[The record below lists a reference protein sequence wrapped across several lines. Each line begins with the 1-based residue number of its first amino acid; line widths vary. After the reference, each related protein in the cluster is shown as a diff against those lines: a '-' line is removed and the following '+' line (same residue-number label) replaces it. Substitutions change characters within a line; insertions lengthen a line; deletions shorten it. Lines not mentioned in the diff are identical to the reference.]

1 MSLHR
6 VPPILQSVAL
16 VRNWLV
22 ENVPCTDSMLGYD
35 LFLKLGNE
43 LVAGQRLKLAALAQG
58 MPYSADAIAG
68 QLRRF
73 EEHGLLVL
81 GSDADDGLVI
91 EATERFLALLDRY
104 GRVFDTVFIVRGEL
118 RGQQLLVR
126 SSQPELAD
134 FGRLLYDRM
143 YDLGWLYLH
152 NFGSACFLIASLVQR
167 LADLHGRRAR
177 IVSGQVAVEHQGK
190 VFMLGGQGLAK
201 PGQIDGHAVCVID
214 DALVLDF
221 GLGNVRKS
229 YRRDFYWG
237 TIADYRRDGAAFA
250 RLVLPDGVAMTWLD
264 DWQSPDTEAELA
276 RYAPHLDELAA
287 QYVAR
292 YR

>member
-1 MSLHR
+1 MPLHR

-16 VRNWLV
+16 MRNWLV

-35 LFLKLGNE
+35 LFLKLGNDF
-43 LVAGQRLKLAALAQG
+43 VAGQRLKLAALAQG
-58 MPYSADAIAG
+58 LPYSADAVHN

-73 EEHGLLVL
+73 EEHSLVTL
-81 GSDADDGLVI
+81 ASDADEGLVV
-91 EATERFLALLDRY
+91 EGTERFLALLDRY

-118 RGQQLLVR
+118 RGQQLLVA
-126 SSQPELAD
+126 STQPELAD

-152 NFGSACFLIASLVQR
+152 NFGSACFLISSLVRR
-167 LADLHGRRAR
+167 LAELHGRRAR
-177 IVSGQVAVEHQGK
+177 IVSGQVEVNNQGNA
-190 VFMLGGQGLAK
+190 FMLGGQGFAK
-201 PGQIDGHAVCVID
+201 PGQVDGHAVCVID

-237 TIADYRRDGAAFA
+237 VITDYARDGAVFA
-250 RLVLPDGVAMTWLD
+250 RLTLPDGVTMAWKD
-264 DWQSPDTEAELA
+264 DWQSPNTEAELA
-276 RYAPHLDELAA
+276 RYAPHIDDLAG

-292 YR
+292 YG

>member
-1 MSLHR
+1 MPLHR
-6 VPPILQSVAL
+6 VSPILKSVAL

-35 LFLKLGNE
+35 LFLKLGNDFG
-43 LVAGQRLKLAALAQG
+43 AGQRLKLSALVQG
-58 MPYSADAIAG
+58 LPYSAEEVTA

-73 EEHGLLVL
+73 EEHGLVALA
-81 GSDADDGLVI
+81 SDADDGLMV
-91 EATERFLALLDRY
+91 EGTERFLALLDRY
-104 GRVFDTVFIVRGEL
+104 GRVFDAVFIVRGEL
-118 RGQQLLVR
+118 RGQQLLV
-126 SSQPELAD
+126 SSARPELAD

-152 NFGSACFLIASLVQR
+152 NFGSACFLVASLARR
-167 LADLHGRRAR
+167 LAELHGHRAR
-177 IVSGQVAVEHQGK
+177 IVSGMVEVENQGNT
-190 VFMLGGQGLAK
+190 FLLGGQGFAK
-201 PGQIDGHAVCVID
+201 PGQVDGHAVCVVD

-237 TIADYRRDGAAFA
+237 TIADYQRDGAVFA
-250 RLVLPDGVAMTWLD
+250 RLTLPDGVTMAWKD
-264 DWQSPDTEAELA
+264 DWQSPGTEAELA
-276 RYAPHLDELAA
+276 RYAPHIDELAA
-287 QYVAR
+287 QYIAR

>member
-1 MSLHR
+1 MPLHR
-6 VPPILQSVAL
+6 VPPILKSVAL

-35 LFLKLGNE
+35 LFLKLGNDF
-43 LVAGQRLKLAALAQG
+43 VAGQRLKLSALAQG
-58 MPYSADAIAG
+58 LPYAAEEVAA

-73 EEHGLLVL
+73 EEHGLVTLA
-81 GSDADDGLVI
+81 SDADDGLVV
-91 EATERFLALLDRY
+91 EGTERFLALLDRY
-104 GRVFDTVFIVRGEL
+104 GRVFDAVFIVRGEL
-118 RGQQLLVR
+118 RGQQLLV
-126 SSQPELAD
+126 SSNQPELAD

-152 NFGSACFLIASLVQR
+152 NFGSACFLISSLARR
-167 LADLHGRRAR
+167 LAELHGHRAR
-177 IVSGQVAVEHQGK
+177 IVSGLVEVENQGN
-190 VFMLGGQGLAK
+190 VFLLGGQGFAK

-237 TIADYRRDGAAFA
+237 TIADYARDGAVFA
-250 RLVLPDGVAMTWLD
+250 RMTLPDGVTMAWKD
-264 DWQSPDTEAELA
+264 DWQSPDTDVELA
-276 RYAPHLDELAA
+276 RYAPHIDELAA

>member
-35 LFLKLGNE
+35 LFLKLGND
-43 LVAGQRLKLAALAQG
+43 LVAGQRLKLSALAQG
-58 MPYSADAIAG
+58 MPYPADAIAG

-73 EEHGLLVL
+73 EEHGLLAL
-81 GSDADDGLVI
+81 ASDADDGLTI
-91 EATERFLALLDRY
+91 HATERFLALLDRY

-126 SSQPELAD
+126 SNQPELAD

-152 NFGSACFLIASLVQR
+152 NFGSVCFLVASLVRR
-167 LADLHGRRAR
+167 LADLHGRQAR
-177 IVSGQVAVEHQGK
+177 VVSGQVEVDNQGQ
-190 VFMLGGQGLAK
+190 VFRLGGKGLAK

-221 GLGNVRKS
+221 GLGSVRKS

-237 TIADYRRDGAAFA
+237 TIADYQRDGNVFA
-250 RLVLPDGVAMTWLD
+250 RMVLPDGVTMTWKD
-264 DWQSPDTEAELA
+264 DWQSPHTEAELA
-276 RYAPHLDELAA
+276 RYAPHIDELAA

>member
-1 MSLHR
+1 MPLHR
-6 VPPILQSVAL
+6 VPPILKSVAL

-35 LFLKLGNE
+35 LFLQLGNE
-43 LVAGQRLKLAALAQG
+43 CAAGQRLMLSALAHD
-58 MPYSADAIAG
+58 MPYAAEAVHEK
-68 QLRRF
+68 LRRF
-73 EEHGLLVL
+73 EEHGLVVL
-81 GSDADDGLVI
+81 ATDADDGLVV
-91 EATERFLALLDRY
+91 EVTERFLSLLDRY

-118 RGQQLLVR
+118 RGQQLLVA
-126 SSQPELAD
+126 SAQPELAD

-143 YDLGWLYLH
+143 HDLGWLYLH
-152 NFGSACFLIASLVQR
+152 NFGSACFLVSSLAKR
-167 LADLHGRRAR
+167 LAELHGRRAR
-177 IVSGQVAVEHQGK
+177 IVSGLVELENQGK
-190 VFMLGGQGLAK
+190 AFLLGGPGYAK
-201 PGQIDGHAVCVID
+201 PGQIDGHAACVID
-214 DALVLDF
+214 DTLVLDF

-237 TIADYRRDGAAFA
+237 AIVDYARDGAVFA
-250 RLVLPDGVAMTWLD
+250 RLTLPDGFTMSWKD

-276 RYAPHLDELAA
+276 RYAPHIDELIG

>member
-1 MSLHR
+1 
-6 VPPILQSVAL
+6 

-35 LFLKLGNE
+35 LFLKLGNDF
-43 LVAGQRLKLAALAQG
+43 VAGQRLKLSALAQG
-58 MPYSADAIAG
+58 LPYAAEEVAA

-73 EEHGLLVL
+73 EEHGLVTLA
-81 GSDADDGLVI
+81 SDADDGLVV
-91 EATERFLALLDRY
+91 EGTERFLALLDRY
-104 GRVFDTVFIVRGEL
+104 GRVFDAVFIVRGEL
-118 RGQQLLVR
+118 RGQQLLV
-126 SSQPELAD
+126 SSNQPELAD

-152 NFGSACFLIASLVQR
+152 NFGSACFLISSLARR
-167 LADLHGRRAR
+167 LAELHGHRAR
-177 IVSGQVAVEHQGK
+177 IVSGLVEVENQGN
-190 VFMLGGQGLAK
+190 VFLLGGQGFAK

-237 TIADYRRDGAAFA
+237 TIADYARDGAVFA
-250 RLVLPDGVAMTWLD
+250 RMTLPDGVTMAWKD
-264 DWQSPDTEAELA
+264 DWQSPDTDVELA
-276 RYAPHLDELAA
+276 RYAPHIDELAA

>member
-35 LFLKLGNE
+35 LFLKLGND
-43 LVAGQRLKLAALAQG
+43 LVAGQRLKLSALAQG
-58 MPYSADAIAG
+58 MPYSAEAIAG

-73 EEHGLLVL
+73 EEHGLLAL
-81 GSDADDGLVI
+81 ASDADDGLTV
-91 EATERFLALLDRY
+91 EATERFLAVLDRY

-126 SSQPELAD
+126 SNQPELAD

-152 NFGSACFLIASLVQR
+152 NFGSACFLVASLARR
-167 LADLHGRRAR
+167 LAELHGRQAR
-177 IVSGQVAVEHQGK
+177 IVSGQVEVENQGK
-190 VFMLGGQGLAK
+190 VFMLGGKGFAK

-221 GLGNVRKS
+221 GLGNVRKL

-237 TIADYRRDGAAFA
+237 TIADYQRDGAAFA
-250 RLVLPDGVAMTWLD
+250 RLVLPDGVSMTWKD
-264 DWQSPDTEAELA
+264 DWQSPETEAELA
-276 RYAPHLDELAA
+276 RYAPHIDELVA

>member
-1 MSLHR
+1 MPLHR
-6 VPPILQSVAL
+6 VSPILKSVAL

-35 LFLKLGNE
+35 LFLKLGNDFG
-43 LVAGQRLKLAALAQG
+43 AGQRLKLSALVQG
-58 MPYSADAIAG
+58 LPYSAEEVTA

-73 EEHGLLVL
+73 EEHGLVALA
-81 GSDADDGLVI
+81 SDAGDGLMV
-91 EATERFLALLDRY
+91 EGTERFLALLDRY
-104 GRVFDTVFIVRGEL
+104 GRVFDAVFIVRGEL
-118 RGQQLLVR
+118 RGQQLLV
-126 SSQPELAD
+126 SSARPELAD

-152 NFGSACFLIASLVQR
+152 NFGSACFLVASLARR
-167 LADLHGRRAR
+167 LAELHGHRAR
-177 IVSGQVAVEHQGK
+177 IVSGMVEVENQGNT
-190 VFMLGGQGLAK
+190 FLLGGQGFAK
-201 PGQIDGHAVCVID
+201 PGQVDGHAVCVVD

-237 TIADYRRDGAAFA
+237 TIADYQRDGAVFA
-250 RLVLPDGVAMTWLD
+250 RLTLPDGVTMAWKD
-264 DWQSPDTEAELA
+264 DWQSPGTEAELA
-276 RYAPHLDELAA
+276 RYAPHIDELAA
-287 QYVAR
+287 QYIAR

>member
-1 MSLHR
+1 MPLHR

-35 LFLKLGNE
+35 LFLKLGNDF
-43 LVAGQRLKLAALAQG
+43 VAGQRLKLAALAQG
-58 MPYSADAIAG
+58 LPYATEAVHN

-73 EEHGLLVL
+73 EEHGLVTL
-81 GSDADDGLVI
+81 GSDADDGVVV
-91 EATERFLALLDRY
+91 EGTERFLALLDRY

-118 RGQQLLVR
+118 RGQQLLVA
-126 SSQPELAD
+126 STQPELAD

-152 NFGSACFLIASLVQR
+152 NFGSACFLVSSLVRR
-167 LADLHGRRAR
+167 LAELHGRRAR
-177 IVSGQVAVEHQGK
+177 IVSGQVEVDNQGK
-190 VFMLGGQGLAK
+190 TFMLGGQGFAK

-237 TIADYRRDGAAFA
+237 VIADYARDGAVFA
-250 RLVLPDGVAMTWLD
+250 RLTLPDGVTMTWKD
-264 DWQSPDTEAELA
+264 DWQSPNTEAELA
-276 RYAPHLDELAA
+276 RYAPHIDDLAG

-292 YR
+292 YG

>member
-1 MSLHR
+1 MPLHR

-16 VRNWLV
+16 MRNWLV

-35 LFLKLGNE
+35 LFLKLGNDF
-43 LVAGQRLKLAALAQG
+43 VAGQRLKLSALAQG
-58 MPYSADAIAG
+58 LPYSADAVHG

-73 EEHGLLVL
+73 EEHGLVALA
-81 GSDADDGLVI
+81 SDADEGVVV
-91 EATERFLALLDRY
+91 EGTERFLALLDRY

-118 RGQQLLVR
+118 RGQQLLVA
-126 SSQPELAD
+126 STQPELAD

-152 NFGSACFLIASLVQR
+152 NFGSACFLVSSLARR
-167 LADLHGRRAR
+167 LAELHGRRAR
-177 IVSGQVAVEHQGK
+177 IVSGQVEVNNQGSA
-190 VFMLGGQGLAK
+190 FMLGGQGFAK
-201 PGQIDGHAVCVID
+201 PGQVDGHAVCVID

-237 TIADYRRDGAAFA
+237 VIADYARDGAVFA
-250 RLVLPDGVAMTWLD
+250 RLTLPDGVTMAWKD
-264 DWQSPDTEAELA
+264 DWQSPNTEAELA
-276 RYAPHLDELAA
+276 RYAPHIDDLAGK
-287 QYVAR
+287 YVAR
-292 YR
+292 YG

>member
-1 MSLHR
+1 MPLHR
-6 VPPILQSVAL
+6 VPPILKSVAL

-43 LVAGQRLKLAALAQG
+43 CVAGQRLKLSALVQG
-58 MPYSADAIAG
+58 LPYSAEEVTA

-73 EEHGLLVL
+73 EEHGLVALA
-81 GSDADDGLVI
+81 SDAGDGLMV
-91 EATERFLALLDRY
+91 EGTERFLALLDRY
-104 GRVFDTVFIVRGEL
+104 GRVFDAVFIVRGEL
-118 RGQQLLVR
+118 RGQQLLV
-126 SSQPELAD
+126 SSARPELAD

-152 NFGSACFLIASLVQR
+152 NFGSACFLVASLARR
-167 LADLHGRRAR
+167 LAELHGHRAR
-177 IVSGQVAVEHQGK
+177 IVSGMVEVENQGNT
-190 VFMLGGQGLAK
+190 FLLGGQGLAK
-201 PGQIDGHAVCVID
+201 PGQIDGHAVCVVD

-237 TIADYRRDGAAFA
+237 TIADYQRDGAVFA
-250 RLVLPDGVAMTWLD
+250 RLTLPDGVTMAWKD
-264 DWQSPDTEAELA
+264 DWQSPGTEAELA
-276 RYAPHLDELAA
+276 RYAPHIDELAA
-287 QYVAR
+287 QYIAR

>member
-1 MSLHR
+1 MPLHR
-6 VPPILQSVAL
+6 VPPILKSVAL

-35 LFLKLGNE
+35 LFLKLGNDF
-43 LVAGQRLKLAALAQG
+43 VAGQRLKLSALAQG
-58 MPYSADAIAG
+58 LPYAAG
-68 QLRRF
+68 EVGAQLRRF
-73 EEHGLLVL
+73 EEHGLVTLA
-81 GSDADDGLVI
+81 SDADDGLVV
-91 EATERFLALLDRY
+91 EGTERFLALLDRY
-104 GRVFDTVFIVRGEL
+104 GRVFDAVFIVRGEL
-118 RGQQLLVR
+118 RGQQLLV
-126 SSQPELAD
+126 SSNQPELAD

-152 NFGSACFLIASLVQR
+152 NFGSACFLISSLARR
-167 LADLHGRRAR
+167 LAELHGHRAR
-177 IVSGQVAVEHQGK
+177 IVSGLVEVENQGN
-190 VFMLGGQGLAK
+190 VFLLGGQGFAK

-237 TIADYRRDGAAFA
+237 TIADYARDGAVFA
-250 RLVLPDGVAMTWLD
+250 RMTLPDGVTMAWKD
-264 DWQSPDTEAELA
+264 DWQSPDTDVELA
-276 RYAPHLDELAA
+276 RYAPHIDELAA

>member
-1 MSLHR
+1 
-6 VPPILQSVAL
+6 

-35 LFLKLGNE
+35 LFLKLGNDF
-43 LVAGQRLKLAALAQG
+43 VAGQRLKLSALAQG
-58 MPYSADAIAG
+58 LPYAAEEVAA

-73 EEHGLLVL
+73 EEHGLVTLA
-81 GSDADDGLVI
+81 SDADDGLVV
-91 EATERFLALLDRY
+91 EGTERFLALLDRY
-104 GRVFDTVFIVRGEL
+104 GRVFDAVFIVRGEL
-118 RGQQLLVR
+118 RGQQLLV
-126 SSQPELAD
+126 SSNQPELAD

-152 NFGSACFLIASLVQR
+152 NFGSACFLISSLARR
-167 LADLHGRRAR
+167 LAELHGHRAR
-177 IVSGQVAVEHQGK
+177 IVSGLVEVENQGNM
-190 VFMLGGQGLAK
+190 FLLGGQGFAK

-237 TIADYRRDGAAFA
+237 TIADYERDGAVFA
-250 RLVLPDGVAMTWLD
+250 RLTLPDGVTMAWKD
-264 DWQSPDTEAELA
+264 DWQSPNTEAELA
-276 RYAPHLDELAA
+276 RYAPHIDELAA

>member
-6 VPPILQSVAL
+6 VPPIIRSVAL

-22 ENVPCTDSMLGYD
+22 ENVPCTDTMLGYD
-35 LFLKLGNE
+35 LFLKLGNDV
-43 LVAGQRLKLAALAQG
+43 VADQRLKLSALAQG
-58 MPYSADAIAG
+58 LPYSAEAIAA

-81 GSDADDGLVI
+81 ASDAGDGLTV

-126 SSQPELAD
+126 SNHPELAD

-152 NFGSACFLIASLVQR
+152 NFGSTCFLVASLVRR
-167 LADLHGRRAR
+167 LAELHGHQAR
-177 IVSGQVAVEHQGK
+177 IVSGQVAVENQGK
-190 VFMLGGQGLAK
+190 VFTLGGKGLAK

-221 GLGNVRKS
+221 GLGSARKW

-237 TIADYRRDGAAFA
+237 TIADYQRDGDAFA
-250 RLVLPDGVAMTWLD
+250 RLVLPDGVTMTWKD

-276 RYAPHLDELAA
+276 RYAPHIDELAA

>member
-1 MSLHR
+1 MPLHR
-6 VPPILQSVAL
+6 VPPILKSVAL

-35 LFLKLGNE
+35 LFLKLGNDF
-43 LVAGQRLKLAALAQG
+43 VAGQRLKLSALAQG
-58 MPYSADAIAG
+58 LPYAAEEVAA

-73 EEHGLLVL
+73 EEHGLVTLA
-81 GSDADDGLVI
+81 SDADDGLVV
-91 EATERFLALLDRY
+91 ESTERFLALLDRY
-104 GRVFDTVFIVRGEL
+104 GRVFDAVFIVRGEL
-118 RGQQLLVR
+118 RGQQLLV
-126 SSQPELAD
+126 SSNQPELAD

-152 NFGSACFLIASLVQR
+152 NFGSACFLISSLARR
-167 LADLHGRRAR
+167 LAELHGHRAR
-177 IVSGQVAVEHQGK
+177 IVSGLVEVENQGN
-190 VFMLGGQGLAK
+190 VFLLGGQGFAK

-237 TIADYRRDGAAFA
+237 TIADYARDGAVFA
-250 RLVLPDGVAMTWLD
+250 RLTLPDGVTMAWKD
-264 DWQSPDTEAELA
+264 DWQSPDTDTELA
-276 RYAPHLDELAA
+276 RYAPHIDELAA

>member
-1 MSLHR
+1 MPLHR

-16 VRNWLV
+16 LRNWLV

-35 LFLKLGNE
+35 LFLKLGNDF
-43 LVAGQRLKLAALAQG
+43 VAGQRLKLSALVQG
-58 MPYSADAIAG
+58 LPYSADVVHG

-73 EEHGLLVL
+73 EEHGLVTLA
-81 GSDADDGLVI
+81 SDADEGLVV
-91 EATERFLALLDRY
+91 EGTERFLALLDRY

-118 RGQQLLVR
+118 RGQQLLVASTR
-126 SSQPELAD
+126 PELAD

-152 NFGSACFLIASLVQR
+152 NFGSACFLVSSLARR
-167 LADLHGRRAR
+167 LAELHGRRAR
-177 IVSGQVAVEHQGK
+177 IVSGQVEVLNQGNA
-190 VFMLGGQGLAK
+190 FMLGGQGFAK
-201 PGQIDGHAVCVID
+201 PGQVDGHAVCVID

-237 TIADYRRDGAAFA
+237 VIADYARDGAVFA
-250 RLVLPDGVAMTWLD
+250 RLTLPDGVTMTWKD
-264 DWQSPDTEAELA
+264 DWQSPNTEAELA
-276 RYAPHLDELAA
+276 RYAPHIDDLAG

-292 YR
+292 YG

>member
-1 MSLHR
+1 MPLHR
-6 VPPILQSVAL
+6 VPPILKSVAL

-35 LFLKLGNE
+35 LFLKLGNDF
-43 LVAGQRLKLAALAQG
+43 VAGQRLKLSALAQG
-58 MPYSADAIAG
+58 LPYAAEEVAA

-73 EEHGLLVL
+73 DEHGLVTLA
-81 GSDADDGLVI
+81 SDADDGLVV
-91 EATERFLALLDRY
+91 EGTERFLALLDHY
-104 GRVFDTVFIVRGEL
+104 GRVFDAVFIVRGEL
-118 RGQQLLVR
+118 RGQQLLV
-126 SSQPELAD
+126 SSNQPELAD

-152 NFGSACFLIASLVQR
+152 NFGSACFLISSLARR
-167 LADLHGRRAR
+167 LAELHGHRAR
-177 IVSGQVAVEHQGK
+177 IVSGLVEVENQGN
-190 VFMLGGQGLAK
+190 VFLLGGQGFAK

-237 TIADYRRDGAAFA
+237 TIADYERDGAVFA
-250 RLVLPDGVAMTWLD
+250 RLTLPDGVTMAWKD
-264 DWQSPDTEAELA
+264 DWQSPNTEAELA
-276 RYAPHLDELAA
+276 RYAPHIDELAA

>member
-1 MSLHR
+1 
-6 VPPILQSVAL
+6 

-22 ENVPCTDSMLGYD
+22 ENVPCTDSMVGYD
-35 LFLKLGNE
+35 LFLKLGNDF
-43 LVAGQRLKLAALAQG
+43 VAGQRLKLSALTQG
-58 MPYSADAIAG
+58 LPYSAEVVHG

-73 EEHGLLVL
+73 EEHGLVAL
-81 GSDADDGLVI
+81 GSDADDGLVV
-91 EATERFLALLDRY
+91 ESTERFLALLDRY
-104 GRVFDTVFIVRGEL
+104 GRVFDAVFIVRGEL
-118 RGQQLLVR
+118 RGQQLLVA
-126 SSQPELAD
+126 STQPELAD

-152 NFGSACFLIASLVQR
+152 NFGSACFLISSLVRR
-167 LADLHGRRAR
+167 LAELHGRRAR
-177 IVSGQVAVEHQGK
+177 IVSGQVEVDNQGK
-190 VFMLGGQGLAK
+190 TFMLGGQGFAK

-237 TIADYRRDGAAFA
+237 VIADYARDGVVFA
-250 RLVLPDGVAMTWLD
+250 RLTLPDGVTMTWKD
-264 DWQSPDTEAELA
+264 DWQSPHTEAELA
-276 RYAPHLDELAA
+276 RYAPHIDELAG

>member
-1 MSLHR
+1 MPLHR
-6 VPPILQSVAL
+6 VPPILKSVAL

-35 LFLKLGNE
+35 LFLKLGNDF
-43 LVAGQRLKLAALAQG
+43 VAGQRLKLSALAQG
-58 MPYSADAIAG
+58 LPYAAEEVAA

-73 EEHGLLVL
+73 EEHGLVTLA
-81 GSDADDGLVI
+81 SDADDGLVV
-91 EATERFLALLDRY
+91 EGTERFLALLDRY
-104 GRVFDTVFIVRGEL
+104 GRVFDAVFIVRGEL
-118 RGQQLLVR
+118 RGQQLLV
-126 SSQPELAD
+126 SSNQPELAD

-152 NFGSACFLIASLVQR
+152 NFGSACFLISSLARR
-167 LADLHGRRAR
+167 LAELHGHRAR
-177 IVSGQVAVEHQGK
+177 IVSGLVEVEDQGN
-190 VFMLGGQGLAK
+190 VFLLGGQGFAK

-237 TIADYRRDGAAFA
+237 TIADYARDGAVFA
-250 RLVLPDGVAMTWLD
+250 RLTLPDGVTMAWKD
-264 DWQSPDTEAELA
+264 DWQSPDTDIELA
-276 RYAPHLDELAA
+276 RYAPHIDELAA

>member
-1 MSLHR
+1 MPLHR
-6 VPPILQSVAL
+6 VPPILKSVAL

-35 LFLKLGNE
+35 LFLKLGNDF
-43 LVAGQRLKLAALAQG
+43 VAGQRLKLSALAQG
-58 MPYSADAIAG
+58 LPYTAEEVAA

-73 EEHGLLVL
+73 EEHGLVTLA
-81 GSDADDGLVI
+81 SDADDGLVV
-91 EATERFLALLDRY
+91 EGTERFLALLDRY
-104 GRVFDTVFIVRGEL
+104 GRVFDAVFIVRGEL
-118 RGQQLLVR
+118 RGQQLLV
-126 SSQPELAD
+126 SSNQPELAD

-152 NFGSACFLIASLVQR
+152 NFGSACFLISSLARR
-167 LADLHGRRAR
+167 LAELHGHRAR
-177 IVSGQVAVEHQGK
+177 IVSGLVEVENQGN
-190 VFMLGGQGLAK
+190 VFLLGGQGFAK

-237 TIADYRRDGAAFA
+237 TIADYARDGAVFA
-250 RLVLPDGVAMTWLD
+250 RMTLPDGVTMAWKD
-264 DWQSPDTEAELA
+264 DWQSPDTDVELA
-276 RYAPHLDELAA
+276 RYAPHIDELAA